1 MVPHATRIRR
11 STVAARTAM
20 FGESWTVIFA
30 DTRSTVLLFETILPT
45 RDYIDPGDAAFE
57 HVEPSSMQKLYPY
70 TGGLLGYWSVWER
83 HQMYPVSGSGVDVIV
98 YHYFLLR
105 RSLARCPSITRN
117 SILLSVDSRV
127 PLR

>member
-70 TGGLLGYWSVWER
+70 TGGGAIGLLVSVGET
-83 HQMYPVSGSGVDVIV
+83 PDVSCFRVW
-98 YHYFLLR
+98 R
-105 RSLARCPSITRN
+105 RRN
-117 SILLSVDSRV
+117 SIPLLPVTSIASPVSFYNEKFDIIVR
-127 PLR
+127 R

>member
-1 MVPHATRIRR
+1 
-11 STVAARTAM
+11 M

-70 TGGLLGYWSVWER
+70 TGGGYWATGQCGR
-83 HQMYPVSGSGVDVIV
+83 DTRCILFPG
-98 YHYFLLR
+98 
-105 RSLARCPSITRN
+105 LAST
-117 SILLSVDSRV
+117 
-127 PLR
+127 